1 MTRKQ
6 FQTIFKA
13 TIPVMAGY
21 IVLAMGFS
29 IYAKASGY
37 GLVWSL
43 LMSVIVYAGS
53 MQYVLVDLL
62 ASGAG
67 ILVTLLT
74 TLMVNARHMFYGISM
89 IEKYQGTGKKK
100 PYLIF
105 SLTDETY
112 SLVCNDVPDGID
124 PGTYYFYVSLFD
136 QLYWII
142 GTILGALASNIIP
155 FSTDGIEF
163 SMTALFIVVF
173 LEQWLSNK
181 NHVPALSGLL
191 LSIICLYIFGSDNFL
206 IPSMILITIS
216 LLAERNYNE
225 KRLSEDE

>member
-191 LSIICLYIFGSDNFL
+191 LSIICLFIFGSDNFL

>member
-1 MTRKQ
+1 MKKKQ

-37 GLVWSL
+37 GLFWSL

-62 ASGAG
+62 SSGAG

-89 IEKYQGTGKKK
+89 IEKYEMAGKKK

-105 SLTDETY
+105 ALSDETY
-112 SLVCNDVPDGID
+112 SLVCNDVPKDID
-124 PGTYYFYVSLFD
+124 STTYYFYVSLFD

-142 GTILGALASNIIP
+142 GTILGAIASNIIP
-155 FSTDGIEF
+155 FSTDGIDF

-181 NHVPALSGLL
+181 NHIPALSGSII
-191 LSIICLYIFGSDNFL
+191 SIICLFVFGSDSFL

-216 LLAERNYNE
+216 LLVEKNYNE
-225 KRLSEDE
+225 KRIAENE